1 MQVDDLL
8 TYAFM
13 GLLLSSFVASVYL
26 WFIKKQRAG
35 WKLWFAYAVRLAGG
49 LFFGYA
55 AFWSYQVLWEES
67 PTRSTVIFILI
78 FAVPAFLMS
87 IPWGYLVSRLSPTK
101 SDRPAVVA

>member
-8 TYAFM
+8 TYAFLT
-13 GLLLSSFVASVYL
+13 LLLSSFVVSVYL
-26 WFIKKQRAG
+26 WFIKKQRDG

-55 AFWSYQVLWEES
+55 ALWSYQVLWEES
-67 PTRSTVIFILI
+67 PTGSTAIFISI

-87 IPWGYLVSRLSPTK
+87 IPWGYIMSRLSPRK
-101 SDRPAVVA
+101 SDRPAVLA